1 MPAGW
6 SFVQSRVY
14 MDTIVTIEVPNPD
27 DSALAGDCVERAF
40 GWFAE
45 VERICNR
52 FDEASALRQLC
63 LTSGRPV
70 RVPPLLLRALE
81 VALEVA
87 RLSNGAFDPTVGA
100 EMEQH
105 GFDRDY
111 RTGSRGRSGLMPR
124 TVSFRDV
131 EVDPVQG
138 IVTLARPLLLD
149 LGAVA
154 KGLAMDLA
162 AVELTGLG
170 SFAINAGGDVLVR
183 GSNAEG
189 GVWTIGV
196 KDPGRP
202 QELTA
207 VLALT
212 NRAVCTS
219 GDYERSTASGHH
231 ILDPRTRESSG
242 RLSSATVIAPSAM
255 LADALSTAAF
265 VLGAEAGRRFLE
277 EQCVEGMLIAP
288 DGSIAETPGMAGCK
302 R

>member
-27 DSALAGDCVERAF
+27 DSTLADVRVERAF

-45 VERICNR
+45 VERTCNR

-63 LTSGRPV
+63 FTHCRAV
-70 RVPPLLLRALE
+70 RVPPLLLRALD

-100 EMEQH
+100 AMEDH

-111 RTGSRGRSGLMPR
+111 RSGGRRRSGVLSR
-124 TVSFRDV
+124 AVSFRDV
-131 EVDPVQG
+131 HMDLVSG
-138 IVTLARPLLLD
+138 TITLAQPLLLD

-154 KGLAMDLA
+154 KGLAIDLA
-162 AVELTGLG
+162 AVELAGLG

-183 GSNAEG
+183 GCNAEG
-189 GVWTIGV
+189 GPWTIGV
-196 KDPGRP
+196 KDPRRP
-202 QELTA
+202 QELMA
-207 VLALT
+207 VLAMEDGT
-212 NRAVCTS
+212 VCTS
-219 GDYERSTASGHH
+219 GDYERSNECGHH
-231 ILDPRTRESSG
+231 ILDPRTREPSG
-242 RLSSATVIAPSAM
+242 RLSSATVVAPSAM

-265 VLGAEAGRRFLE
+265 VLGPEAGRRFLE

-288 DGSIAETPGMAGCK
+288 DGRISETAGMAAY
-302 R
+302 RR

>member
-1 MPAGW
+1 MPDGW
-6 SFVQSRVY
+6 SYVQSRVY

-189 GVWTIGV
+189 GVWIIGV

>member
-1 MPAGW
+1 
-6 SFVQSRVY
+6 

-27 DSALAGDCVERAF
+27 DPALAGDCVERAF

>member
-6 SFVQSRVY
+6 SYTQSRVY

-27 DSALAGDCVERAF
+27 DPVLAGDLVEQAF

-45 VERICNR
+45 VERTCNR
-52 FDEASALRQLC
+52 FDEASALRELC
-63 LTSGRPV
+63 LTRGRAV
-70 RVPPLLLRALE
+70 RVPPLLLRALD

-100 EMEQH
+100 AMEDH

-111 RTGSRGRSGLMPR
+111 RTGSRGRSGLLPR

-131 EVDPVQG
+131 DVDAVRG
-138 IVTLARPLLLD
+138 TVTLAQPLLLD

-162 AVELTGLG
+162 AVEFAELN

-183 GSNAEG
+183 GRNAEG
-189 GVWTIGV
+189 YPWTVGV
-196 KDPGRP
+196 KDPQHP
-202 QELTA
+202 QELIR

-212 NRAVCTS
+212 AGAVCTS
-219 GDYERSTASGHH
+219 GEYERSNVSGHH
-231 ILDPRTRESSG
+231 ILDPRTHESSG
-242 RLSSATVIAPSAM
+242 RLSSATVVAPSAM

-265 VLGAEAGRRFLE
+265 VLGPDAGRRFLE
-277 EQCVEGMLIAP
+277 EQYVEGVLIAP
-288 DGSIAETPGMAGCK
+288 DGTIAETPGLASYK